1 MAGILFHINDLA
13 VVLERAYEVRIKIC
27 FRLHSRHCKKLV
39 LSGRNAEEV
48 KLPLLISQSHS
59 VQIAFLAMLGGR
71 DQHDFDALRSSLLF
85 VHNRS
90 GYATSRGADHEFERT
105 SSMPEV
111 NLAAWD
117 VLHPDL
123 DLSEVELLRQ

>member
-48 KLPLLISQSHS
+48 KLPLLISQSRS

-71 DQHDFDALRSSLLF
+71 DQHDFDALRSRSEDDRSELQTHSERVVGRLLKKKQ
-85 VHNRS
+85 
-90 GYATSRGADHEFERT
+90 GKEKYPRG
-105 SSMPEV
+105 
-111 NLAAWD
+111 
-117 VLHPDL
+117 
-123 DLSEVELLRQ
+123 